1 MKTIFLGLR
10 KATLLASFCLTL
22 GTGLR
27 CITSKS
33 TTATYLIHAGQIC
46 VGLGGPVAQAAATAL
61 SSTWFPPDQ
70 RTTATAIGS
79 LASYTGTALS
89 FVMGPHLVADIDKY
103 HLTPVNP
110 EYHAKV
116 ELLTNQVMRL
126 MFIHFGINGGLLL
139 LACFTFPSKP
149 PKPPS
154 PSATL
159 ERVEFKNGLIK
170 LMKNPQFQLIAF
182 AYGLTTGVY
191 SAWCSDLALNLK
203 QFNIED
209 ETSSWLG
216 FWAVIAGALSGITL
230 SL

>member
-1 MKTIFLGLR
+1 M
-10 KATLLASFCLTL
+10 
-22 GTGLR
+22 
-27 CITSKS
+27 
-33 TTATYLIHAGQIC
+33 C
-46 VGLGGPVAQAAATAL
+46 VGLGGPVAQAAATVL
-61 SSTWFPPDQ
+61 SSTWFPPNQ

-89 FVMGPHLVADIDKY
+89 FVMGPHLVEDIDKY
-103 HLTPVNP
+103 HLTPINP
-110 EYHAKV
+110 KYPAKV
-116 ELLTNQVMRL
+116 EMLTHQVMRL
-126 MFIHFGINGGLLL
+126 MYIHFGINGGLLL
-139 LACFTFPSKP
+139 LACFTFSSKP

-159 ERVEFKNGLIK
+159 ERVDFKDGLIK